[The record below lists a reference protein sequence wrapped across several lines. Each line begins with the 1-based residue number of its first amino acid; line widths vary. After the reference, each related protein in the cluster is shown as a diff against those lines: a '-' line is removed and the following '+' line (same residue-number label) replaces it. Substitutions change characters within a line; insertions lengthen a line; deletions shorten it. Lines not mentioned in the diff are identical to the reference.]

1 MLLTKNARKERKK
14 IMPTAKKVLQVVIAD
29 HDLARFQALMKKE
42 RRKSNS
48 EMLQIIIEDYL
59 NQYEAEHG
67 KLLET
72 SCDA

>member
-1 MLLTKNARKERKK
+1 
-14 IMPTAKKVLQVVIAD
+14 MPTAKKVLQVVIAD

>member
-1 MLLTKNARKERKK
+1 
-14 IMPTAKKVLQVVIAD
+14 MPTAKKVLQVVITD

-59 NQYEAEHG
+59 NLYETEHG